1 MDKFNRR
8 PSARERRQK
17 WVLYLLAFLVPAL
30 GFFVLFAFKNDGAPW
45 VIGLVLVGAALA
57 GWARRGEL
65 MRHNR
70 MWVAGLPVLSPQG
83 PGFSPLETAA
93 ISNLLA
99 QSGTEAAAFRAYLAG
114 SEVIARYHSGHGA
127 VTTLSSDR
135 PRPFAKDFLD
145 PVFFFKVD
153 ELRSVVGCQFWSGDD
168 DATLVVEF
176 FTGGENT
183 SKLDWTRV
191 SFSEAPPDAQRPA
204 VPMTPPIVFEPQW
217 VHFRLEH

>member
-30 GFFVLFAFKNDGAPW
+30 GFFVLFAFQNGGAPW
-45 VIGLVLVGAALA
+45 VIGLVVVGSVLGA
-57 GWARRGEL
+57 WARRGEL
-65 MRHNR
+65 MRHYR
-70 MWVAGLPVLSPQG
+70 MWVAGLPVLSDQG
-83 PGFSPLETAA
+83 PGFSPLEAAA

-99 QSGTEAAAFRAYLAG
+99 QPGTEAAAFRAYLAG
-114 SEVIARYHSGHGA
+114 SQVIARYHSGLGA

-135 PRPFAKDFLD
+135 PRPVAKDFLD

-153 ELRSVVGCQFWSGDD
+153 GLQTVVGCQFWNGAD
-168 DATLVVEF
+168 DATLVMEF

-191 SFSEAPPDAQRPA
+191 SFSDAPPDAPRPA
-204 VPMTPPIVFEPQW
+204 VPMTPPTATEPQW
-217 VHFRLEH
+217 VRFRLER